1 MRRQSAA
8 AALDKTVNMRHC
20 RKRLVSK
27 VVASHFRRN
36 PML

>member
-1 MRRQSAA
+1 MRRRSAA
-8 AALDKTVNMRHC
+8 VALDKTLNMRHC

-27 VVASHFRRN
+27 AVASHFRRN